1 MGLSNFCQRQP
12 LSGVYAKVAIIVGI
26 ANNYGD
32 VSTAL
37 ARHDT
42 GVTLVRDGTRVAVDT
57 ELFLTLGA

>member
-37 ARHDT
+37 DMT
-42 GVTLVRDGTRVAVDT
+42 GGVHTALANNVFSESGRSY
-57 ELFLTLGA
+57 L